1 MSIKDSGMRIRVERS
16 LREAFVN
23 ACRAQDQPALNVLR
37 GFMRTFT
44 GKQRMSQY
52 NVIAG
57 SRDRRR

>member
-1 MSIKDSGMRIRVERS
+1 MRIRVERS